1 MEEELM
7 KDSGALLGQ
16 AGVQRCGK
24 VYQSTIDFCRIP
36 LGLLWPHQFQ
46 RELMGSFLCSR
57 VMNLSC

>member
-1 MEEELM
+1 M